1 MATGKRK
8 FDKQVDT
15 MYFWLK
21 LFLYTL
27 IDSSRLENIRMNE
40 MFTVVMIKEIKII
53 VIYVPGVINYY

>member
-1 MATGKRK
+1 
-8 FDKQVDT
+8 

-21 LFLYTL
+21 LFLYIL
-27 IDSSRLENIRMNE
+27 IDFSRLENIRMNE